1 MLDGGS
7 LFIYVFIFLNLLIL
21 PWCIIFWCFMG
32 CTIFYY
38 RQEPCNLVTL
48 YSHLWGESWFKFFSI
63 SIVVIIEFSNIYI
76 LLFIVGFN
84 LNHTCII
91 YVLIF
96 IILIK
101 FIIFLDRKKIVTFLF
116 LRCVINK
123 LITLYVWMVGD
134 VGEEMREGNVAK
146 RY

>member
-1 MLDGGS
+1 MIQILLD
-7 LFIYVFIFLNLLIL
+7 LYHCNYRIL
-21 PWCIIFWCFMG
+21 K
-32 CTIFYY
+32 Y
-38 RQEPCNLVTL
+38 
-48 YSHLWGESWFKFFSI
+48 
-63 SIVVIIEFSNIYI
+63 IYI

-91 YVLIF
+91 YVLIC

-101 FIIFLDRKKIVTFLF
+101 FIIFLDRKKIFTFLF